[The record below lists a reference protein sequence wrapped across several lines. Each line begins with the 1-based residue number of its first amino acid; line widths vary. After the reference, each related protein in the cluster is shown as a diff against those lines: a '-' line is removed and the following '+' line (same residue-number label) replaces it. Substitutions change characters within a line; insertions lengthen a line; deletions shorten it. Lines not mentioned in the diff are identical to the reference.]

1 MPTDK
6 TPLTLDPTHELWEQ
20 QPRESDANYRR
31 FESYLKMRDR
41 KVRTLAAELGG
52 STAYLQQLAYRLHWH
67 DRAKA
72 YDVDQRRQ
80 EAETLEAARRSH
92 AK

>member
-1 MPTDK
+1 MPIRCRDVGLLQQLPALIGVVIG
-6 TPLTLDPTHELWEQ
+6 PLG
-20 QPRESDANYRR
+20 
-31 FESYLKMRDR
+31 SYLA
-41 KVRTLAAELGG
+41 VTLAAELGR
-52 STAYLQQLAYRLHWH
+52 STAYMQQLAYRMHWH

-80 EAETLEAARRSH
+80 EAGTLDAARRSH